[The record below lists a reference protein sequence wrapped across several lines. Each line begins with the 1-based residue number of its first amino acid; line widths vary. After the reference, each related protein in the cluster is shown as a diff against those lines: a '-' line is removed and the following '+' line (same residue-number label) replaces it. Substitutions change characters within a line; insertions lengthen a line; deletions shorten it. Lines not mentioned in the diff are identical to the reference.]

1 MLTIISAVASR
12 YATALYE
19 LAFEKGQLA
28 AVSGDVAVVKS
39 QVEQGALVAL
49 FDPRSKPAEQH
60 SALAA
65 LIAKLGPLTGNFVRL
80 LADKR
85 RLEVLRELPAAFHRN
100 QLAATRTVEGVAQSA
115 RPLGAPELSQ
125 LSASLGRML
134 NKQVVLQNQI
144 QPDLVGGVRVL
155 VDNRLLDQ
163 SATGRLEAL
172 RSLLMNARLD

>member
-1 MLTIISAVASR
+1 MQTIISPVATR
-12 YATALYE
+12 YATALHE
-19 LAFEKGQLA
+19 LAFEKGQLE
-28 AVSGDVAVVKS
+28 AVAKDVAVVKA
-39 QVEQGALVAL
+39 QVDQGALAEL
-49 FDPRSKPAEQH
+49 FDPRSNQGQRQ
-60 SALAA
+60 SALSG

-80 LADKR
+80 LSDKR

-100 QLAATRTVEGVAQSA
+100 QLAAARTVEGVAQSA
-115 RPLGAPELSQ
+115 RPLGAAELNQ
-125 LSASLGRML
+125 LSASLGRVL
-134 NKQVVLQNQI
+134 NKQVVLENQI